1 MGPGFCWNKN
11 TSFFVLLFFTGILAY
26 SLIGASMVFKQR
38 EAFGQNWNLV
48 KCLGLLE
55 ISALVFSMSLCN
67 FSLAYLITLIYV
79 PVGKF
84 KHNLKKYISV
94 WFEIIT

>member
-1 MGPGFCWNKN
+1 M
-11 TSFFVLLFFTGILAY
+11 AY

>member
-1 MGPGFCWNKN
+1 M
-11 TSFFVLLFFTGILAY
+11 FFYVKIHNRQNYFKFSLIGILAY

-48 KCLGLLE
+48 KCLALLE

-94 WFEIIT
+94 